1 MFATPLFY
9 YMFPQLE
16 AYVLPLLVYPF
27 PIFSCSLLTRVLRGG
42 LHIVPQEIQGEV
54 RRNASCL
61 THTITRAL
69 IKHNLPDKRAACR
82 GNSEASQSSGC
93 YSHVSSSSSTSAPG

>member
-42 LHIVPQEIQGEV
+42 LHIVPQEIQGKV

-69 IKHNLPDKRAACR
+69 IKQNLPDKRAAR
-82 GNSEASQSSGC
+82 RDNNEASQSSGC
-93 YSHVSSSSSTSAPG
+93 YSHVLSSSSTSAPG